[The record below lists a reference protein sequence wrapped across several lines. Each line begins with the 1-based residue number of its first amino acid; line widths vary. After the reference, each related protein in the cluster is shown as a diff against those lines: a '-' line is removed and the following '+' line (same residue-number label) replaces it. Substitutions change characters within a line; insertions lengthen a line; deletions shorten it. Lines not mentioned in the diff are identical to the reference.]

1 MLKWERK
8 LIESIDRYLP
18 QLVWILVT
26 LIALFIRRGGLWHVS
41 FDFGSQFYTDDP
53 GYLHTPF
60 YTMFIWLVSHI
71 PVTPIRTVKMIIS
84 LFDFGVAAAAV
95 VLIRD
100 RMVRR
105 EGLKYRDGLKNR
117 AGLRNRAGLTSL
129 TGLAAESNTGRLL
142 VAYALLL
149 ISPVVIENGLT
160 WIHMD
165 SICFFAVLCALIA
178 WNRKKNL
185 LGWILLGAAAALQ
198 MQYGV
203 LFIAAVLYFQV
214 KKHAGRTVAG
224 TAAGLADPAGLAGPA
239 SPSGLAS
246 PASPVGLAS
255 PASPAGL
262 AGPVA
267 AVAVIA
273 GLNVAACIWSG
284 TDWLTGMSQL
294 VNWLII
300 NPATGEVFGSLSAWF
315 AVMAAQYAYVIAVS
329 TLMAIFLHWGGSA
342 YLIWTAAGCHLV
354 LTIYL
359 GWILQ
364 YAWVLP

>member
-8 LIESIDRYLP
+8 LIERIDRYLP

-84 LFDFGVAAAAV
+84 LFDFGVAAAAI

-100 RMVRR
+100 RLGKDADIRK
-105 EGLKYRDGLKNR
+105 L
-117 AGLRNRAGLTSL
+117 LTC
-129 TGLAAESNTGRLL
+129 
-142 VAYALLL
+142 YALLL

-178 WNRKKNL
+178 RNRNKNVM
-185 LGWILLGAAAALQ
+185 GCILLGAAAALQ

-203 LFIAAVLYFQV
+203 LMIGLAVYCLVKRKRDLKWICVGMAVTAGLTVCAAVWADLSVSQCLY
-214 KKHAGRTVAG
+214 R
-224 TAAGLADPAGLAGPA
+224 
-239 SPSGLAS
+239 
-246 PASPVGLAS
+246 
-255 PASPAGL
+255 
-262 AGPVA
+262 
-267 AVAVIA
+267 
-273 GLNVAACIWSG
+273 
-284 TDWLTGMSQL
+284 L

-300 NPATGEVFGSLSAWF
+300 NPATGEMFSSLLLWMG
-315 AVMAAQYAYVIAVS
+315 VMIANY
-329 TLMAIFLHWGGSA
+329 G
-342 YLIWTAAGCHLV
+342 YLISSGMLIAAFRYEENHRRIWAAAVIQV
-354 LTIYL
+354 LFTIYL

-364 YAWVLP
+364 YGYFS

>member
-105 EGLKYRDGLKNR
+105 EGLKYRDV
-117 AGLRNRAGLTSL
+117 
-129 TGLAAESNTGRLL
+129 

-224 TAAGLADPAGLAGPA
+224 TAAGLAGPA
-239 SPSGLAS
+239 SPAD

-300 NPATGEVFGSLSAWF
+300 NPATGEVFGSLSAWL

>member
-100 RMVRR
+100 RMVRC

-185 LGWILLGAAAALQ
+185 LGWILLSAAAALQ

-224 TAAGLADPAGLAGPA
+224 TAAGLADPAGLAGP
-239 SPSGLAS
+239 
-246 PASPVGLAS
+246 
-255 PASPAGL
+255 
-262 AGPVA
+262 VA

-284 TDWLTGMSQL
+284 TDWLTGISQL

-300 NPATGEVFGSLSAWF
+300 NPATGEVFGSLSAWL

-329 TLMAIFLHWGGSA
+329 TLMASFLHWGGSA

>member
-95 VLIRD
+95 VMIRD
-100 RMVRR
+100 RMVRC

-224 TAAGLADPAGLAGPA
+224 TAAGLA
-239 SPSGLAS
+239 
-246 PASPVGLAS
+246 
-255 PASPAGL
+255 
-262 AGPVA
+262 GPVA

-300 NPATGEVFGSLSAWF
+300 NPATGEVFGSLSAWL

>member
-224 TAAGLADPAGLAGPA
+224 TAAGLAG
-239 SPSGLAS
+239 
-246 PASPVGLAS
+246 

-284 TDWLTGMSQL
+284 TDWLTGISQL

-300 NPATGEVFGSLSAWF
+300 NPATGEVFGSLSAWL

-329 TLMAIFLHWGGSA
+329 TLMASFLHWGGSA

>member
-1 MLKWERK
+1 MMLKWERK
-8 LIESIDRYLP
+8 LIQYIDRHLFM
-18 QLVWILVT
+18 LVWILVT
-26 LIALFIRRGGLWHVS
+26 LIALFIRRSGLWHVS

-100 RMVRR
+100 GVRCDGLR
-105 EGLKYRDGLKNR
+105 CEGVYRDGLR
-117 AGLRNRAGLTSL
+117 T
-129 TGLAAESNTGRLL
+129 ESNSVRLL
-142 VAYALLL
+142 VCYALLL

-178 WNRKKNL
+178 RNRNKNVM
-185 LGWILLGAAAALQ
+185 GWILLGAAAALQ

-203 LFIAAVLYFQV
+203 VLIAAALYWLV
-214 KKHAGRTVAG
+214 RKLAGRAAGPVAG
-224 TAAGLADPAGLAGPA
+224 AGSVAGLAGGPAAGLA
-239 SPSGLAS
+239 
-246 PASPVGLAS
+246 VF
-255 PASPAGL
+255 
-262 AGPVA
+262 
-267 AVAVIA
+267 A
-273 GLNVAACIWSG
+273 GLNVIACIWSG
-284 TDWLTGMSQL
+284 TDLLTGLYQL
-294 VNWLII
+294 VNWLIM
-300 NPATGEVFGSLSAWF
+300 NPGTGEVFSSLTAWL
-315 AVMAAQYAYVIAVS
+315 AVMAAQYAYLIAVS
-329 TLMAIFLHWGGSA
+329 TLIAVFVPWGDHVYGDCNVESSMNESRNMESGQNKRGV
-342 YLIWTAAGCHLV
+342 YLVWTAAVCHLV

-364 YAWVLP
+364 YGYFS

>member
-105 EGLKYRDGLKNR
+105 DGLKYRDV
-117 AGLRNRAGLTSL
+117 
-129 TGLAAESNTGRLL
+129 

-214 KKHAGRTVAG
+214 KKHAGRTVA
-224 TAAGLADPAGLAGPA
+224 AAGP
-239 SPSGLAS
+239 
-246 PASPVGLAS
+246 
-255 PASPAGL
+255 

-300 NPATGEVFGSLSAWF
+300 NPATGEVFGSLSAWL

-329 TLMAIFLHWGGSA
+329 TLMASFLHWGGSA

>member
-105 EGLKYRDGLKNR
+105 DGLKYRDGLKNR

-224 TAAGLADPAGLAGPA
+224 TAAGLADPAGLAGP
-239 SPSGLAS
+239 
-246 PASPVGLAS
+246 
-255 PASPAGL
+255 
-262 AGPVA
+262 VA

-300 NPATGEVFGSLSAWF
+300 NPATGEVFGSLSAWL